1 MGSETFRSS
10 WRFMA
15 KRPFMAEL
23 SLPLSNVQLELLKLY
38 STDLSED
45 DLKEL
50 KSLLAHFYAKKSI
63 KLANQVWD
71 EKGLSDE
78 DMDKLLN
85 DTSK

>member
-1 MGSETFRSS
+1 MT
-10 WRFMA
+10 
-15 KRPFMAEL
+15 EL

-50 KSLLAHFYAKKSI
+50 KSLLARFYAEKSI

-71 EKGLSDE
+71 EKGLTDE

-85 DTSK
+85 DPAQ

>member
-1 MGSETFRSS
+1 MT
-10 WRFMA
+10 
-15 KRPFMAEL
+15 EL

-50 KSLLAHFYAKKSI
+50 KSLLARFYAAKSI

-71 EKGLSDE
+71 EKGLTDE

-85 DTSK
+85 DMSK